1 MSAAEGTILVGV
13 GVLVVRE
20 DGCVIV
26 GRRKNAHGAGM
37 LALPGGK
44 VDYGETFVET
54 GVRELEEETGL
65 VAVWEGGPRGETNDV
80 PAMELARPPEVA
92 TVLNTV
98 MESESLQAIVPI
110 VVMYAR
116 GDPQPRLIEPHKC
129 EGWTWLPYAD
139 IASQPDV
146 FPPLADFIATEFEPS
161 HPLAPAP
168 DV

>member
-1 MSAAEGTILVGV
+1 MVGI

-44 VDYGETFVET
+44 LDFGETFVET

-65 VAVWEGGPRGETNDV
+65 VAVWDGDGKESASGGEDR
-80 PAMELARPPEVA
+80 MELARPPEVA

-98 MESESLQAIVPI
+98 MASESLQAIVPI
-110 VVMYAR
+110 VVMYAL
-116 GDPQPRLIEPHKC
+116 GDPQPRLVEPHKC
-129 EGWTWLPYAD
+129 EGWEWLPYTS
-139 IASQPDV
+139 ISSQPDV
-146 FPPLADFIATEFEPS
+146 FPPLADFIATDFVPT
-161 HPLAPAP
+161 P
-168 DV
+168 